1 MLRSRLPGLPRRPTE
16 RSHDAAAQLVRVV
29 ERVEE
34 RSDGEQRDERARH
47 DDDGHEHDEEKLQ
60 DRQGGPKYSKRGRAL
75 ASERRAIALRSA
87 SVPEPQR
94 SSLTVLGGPLNGK
107 RVVVDDVDEILIG
120 SDPDC
125 KLCID
130 LPGVSPIHARF
141 WRDLAGAKVYDTR
154 SASGLYVND
163 DAITAEAPVRD
174 GDVLWLGEPGSPDS
188 VMIQVRLGA
197 PATSALGTPPFQA
210 GEPGEFFVEEA
221 APAGPDADLPPIS
234 VAASEDF
241 VFEPETPGGPPPA
254 AETFAAPSPV
264 VAADEE
270 VILFNELPPPAPA
283 SVAPSDHE
291 FLIEVVEPA
300 APAPSLPKA
309 PPVVTAPPPPP
320 APPVAPPPAA
330 APPPIA
336 AKPLA
341 PAPRPSAPPKA
352 AGPAAVPPPADV
364 FVVDDAAVK
373 AARPVALTPKPAPG
387 PRPFVPPPAP
397 PSRPRVVAA
406 PRPMRRKSGAGRGFL
421 LASIGVLVVMGAGG
435 YYAAMHFVSAPD
447 VAGIAPVRARV
458 GDAVTITGKNFSAN
472 AAENEVMF
480 SGKPGRVVAAS
491 TTQLKVELPALTTT
505 AGRDVSVDVAVSVKG
520 RSAKPGKLAVFQAPR
535 LHAISPDIGMPGD
548 VVALAGTAWGGSPKV
563 LFDAAPAEV
572 VEVSAASIKV
582 RVPTLDAAP
591 GADVKVV
598 VATEADSSNALAFV
612 VGRLPLVRTVAP
624 PSANPGDVVTISGR
638 GLYQGGAGNVR
649 IGGVRGLVVGA
660 AADVLKVSVPFLS
673 AGGAQPVEVRVP
685 GSEHVGQAT
694 LTVSGP
700 SESIEL
706 RFAAEPAG
714 DDANHAAV
722 STALGPALLLATA
735 NGKPAAERALEA
747 AQRMNEAVSAIRAS
761 RDMDFEARGFDSK
774 PVLALAGKD
783 EALVEATSADAAL
796 YGQRGGGKTPV
807 SAARLAVWWEAVT
820 RDLVLLLAR
829 GEKPQRVAALSAA
842 DGRALADVYAAAQ
855 KTGGPGVSP
864 AVLAA
869 AKPPLLAAL
878 RSFAVRVP
886 ASVPTP
892 ASAKGVAAAAVDQ
905 GGGLAL
911 PVDRAWT
918 GFEVVEGIR
927 KFATVTFKGNGGSY
941 NYSGGVAVSLPLSGV
956 EQKRGELRFILQTGG
971 RSRHYLGRWDGTRIS
986 GRISGDASGSGDLGT
1001 FELTPR

>member
-1 MLRSRLPGLPRRPTE
+1 M
-16 RSHDAAAQLVRVV
+16 
-29 ERVEE
+29 
-34 RSDGEQRDERARH
+34 
-47 DDDGHEHDEEKLQ
+47 
-60 DRQGGPKYSKRGRAL
+60 
-75 ASERRAIALRSA
+75 
-87 SVPEPQR
+87 
-94 SSLTVLGGPLNGK
+94 
-107 RVVVDDVDEILIG
+107 VVDDVDEILIG

-174 GDVLWLGEPGSPDS
+174 GDVMWLGEPGSPDS

-197 PATSALGTPPFQA
+197 PATSPLGAPASQT

-221 APAGPDADLPPIS
+221 TPEGLEAELPPIP
-234 VAASEDF
+234 VAASDDF
-241 VFEPETPGGPPPA
+241 VFEPETPGGPAPA
-254 AETFAAPSPV
+254 AETFAARPV
-264 VAADEE
+264 VAAADEE

-283 SVAPSDHE
+283 SVLPSDDE
-291 FLIEVVEPA
+291 FLVEVEAA
-300 APAPSLPKA
+300 APAPSLPKP
-309 PPVVTAPPPPP
+309 PPVVSAPASPP
-320 APPVAPPPAA
+320 APPAA
-330 APPPIA
+330 APPPPPPPIA
-336 AKPLA
+336 AKPVAPA
-341 PAPRPSAPPKA
+341 PAPRPVAPPKSP
-352 AGPAAVPPPADV
+352 GPPVPPPPADV
-364 FVVDDAAVK
+364 FVVDDAAGK
-373 AARPVALTPKPAPG
+373 AAPSAAPTPKPAPA
-387 PRPFVPPPAP
+387 PRPFVPAPAAA
-397 PSRPRVVAA
+397 SRAPVVVARRQA
-406 PRPMRRKSGAGRGFL
+406 PKKAGGGRGFL
-421 LASIGVLVVMGAGG
+421 LAAIGALALLGSAG
-435 YYAAMHFVSAPD
+435 YYAAMHFMTAPE
-447 VAGIAPVRARV
+447 VAGISPARARI

-472 AAENEVMF
+472 AAENEVTF

-505 AGRDVSVDVAVSVKG
+505 AGKDVSVDVAVSVKG

-548 VVALAGTAWGGSPKV
+548 LVALAGTAWGTGPKV
-563 LFDAAPAEV
+563 LFEAAPAEV
-572 VEVSAASIKV
+572 LEVSAASIKV

-598 VATEADSSNALAFV
+598 VSTEADTSNALSFV

-624 PSANPGDVVTISGR
+624 ASATPGEVVTISGR
-638 GLYQGGAGNVR
+638 GLHQGGAAGDVR
-649 IGGVRGLVVGA
+649 IGGVRSLVVGA
-660 AADVLKVSVPFLS
+660 AADVLKVSVPFLA

-747 AQRMNEAVSAIRAS
+747 AQRLNEAASAIRAS
-761 RDMDFEARGFDSK
+761 RSVDFEARGFDSK

-783 EALVEATSADAAL
+783 EALLEATSADAAL
-796 YGQRGGGKTPV
+796 YDQRGGGKTPV
-807 SAARLAVWWEAVT
+807 SPARLAVWWEAVT

-855 KTGGPGVSP
+855 KAGGPGVSP

-905 GGGLAL
+905 GGGLA
-911 PVDRAWT
+911 PPMDRAWT

-927 KFATVTFKGNGGSY
+927 KFATVTFKGSGGSY

-956 EQKRGELRFILQTGG
+956 EQKRGELRFVLQTGG

>member
-1 MLRSRLPGLPRRPTE
+1 VVRPRLPGLPRRPTE
-16 RSHDAAAQLVRVV
+16 RSLDAAAQLVRVV

-34 RSDGEQRDERARH
+34 RSDGEQRDERARD

-60 DRQGGPKYSKRGRAL
+60 CRQGGAKYSKRGGARL
-75 ASERRAIALRSA
+75 LTTRDRLKSA

-94 SSLTVLGGPLNGK
+94 SSLTVRGGPLNGK

-125 KLCID
+125 KLCLD

-197 PATSALGTPPFQA
+197 PATSPLGAPASQT

-221 APAGPDADLPPIS
+221 TPEGLDAELPPIP

-241 VFEPETPGGPPPA
+241 VFEPETPGGPAPA
-254 AETFAAPSPV
+254 AETFAAPSV
-264 VAADEE
+264 VAAADEE
-270 VILFNELPPPAPA
+270 VILFNELPPAAPA
-283 SVAPSDHE
+283 SVVPSDDE
-291 FLIEVVEPA
+291 FLVEVEAA
-300 APAPSLPKA
+300 APAPSLPKP
-309 PPVVTAPPPPP
+309 PPVVSAPASPP
-320 APPVAPPPAA
+320 APPAA

-336 AKPLA
+336 AKPVA
-341 PAPRPSAPPKA
+341 PAPAAAPRPAAPPKSP
-352 AGPAAVPPPADV
+352 GPPVAPTRADV
-364 FVVDDAAVK
+364 FVVDAAAVK
-373 AARPVALTPKPAPG
+373 AARPAAPTPKPAPA
-387 PRPFVPPPAP
+387 PRPFVPPPAAAARAP
-397 PSRPRVVAA
+397 VVVA
-406 PRPMRRKSGAGRGFL
+406 PRQTPRKAGGGRGFL
-421 LASIGVLVVMGAGG
+421 LAAIGALALLGSAG
-435 YYAAMHFVSAPD
+435 YYAAMHFMSAPE
-447 VAGIAPVRARV
+447 VAGISPARARI

-472 AAENEVMF
+472 VAENEVMF

-505 AGRDVSVDVAVSVKG
+505 AGKDVSVDVAVSVKG
-520 RSAKPGKLAVFQAPR
+520 RSAKPGNLAVFQAPR

-548 VVALAGTAWGGSPKV
+548 VVALAGTAWGTGPKV

-572 VEVSAASIKV
+572 LEVAAASIKV

-598 VATEADSSNALAFV
+598 VSTEADTSNALSFV
-612 VGRLPLVRTVAP
+612 VGRLPLIRTVAP
-624 PSANPGDVVTISGR
+624 ASAAPGDVVTISGR
-638 GLYQGGAGNVR
+638 GLHQGGAGDVR

-660 AADVLKVSVPFLS
+660 VADVLKVSVPFLA

-694 LTVSGP
+694 LIVSVP

-706 RFAAEPAG
+706 RFAAERAG

-747 AQRMNEAVSAIRAS
+747 AQRLNEAVSVIRAS
-761 RDMDFEARGFDSK
+761 RSVDFEARGFDSK
-774 PVLALAGKD
+774 PVLALTGKD
-783 EALVEATSADAAL
+783 EALLEATSADAAL
-796 YGQRGGGKTPV
+796 YDQRGGGKTPV
-807 SAARLAVWWEAVT
+807 SPARLAVWWEAVT

-855 KTGGPGVSP
+855 KAGGPGVSP

-869 AKPPLLAAL
+869 SKPPLLAAL

-905 GGGLAL
+905 GGGLA
-911 PVDRAWT
+911 PPMDRAWA

-927 KFATVTFKGNGGSY
+927 KFATVTFKGSGGSY

-956 EQKRGELRFILQTGG
+956 EQKRGELRFVLQTGG